1 MTHQYQSTQHS
12 EGFDLFQER
21 LTEFAEFVVTDLQ
34 PEAVRNRWLELPE
47 RVRQEYAAEELQL
60 HDEKNA
66 SMPNVP
72 TPAQLLFPTKI
83 TRKYPLAAAPIPP
96 YNPQST
102 VRRVTYV
109 HKNEIR
115 YRLEN
120 SCKPV
125 KKNTFSDEMR
135 AYLLSFRKEGGF
147 NPSIEVIRQ
156 LSSQTKYSVNSLKN
170 FYSNAKR
177 QK

>member
-1 MTHQYQSTQHS
+1 MTHQYQSNQHS

-21 LTEFAEFVVTDLQ
+21 LTEFAEFIVTDLQ

-60 HDEKNA
+60 QDEKNT

-72 TPAQLLFPTKI
+72 TPAQLLFPTKM
-83 TRKYPLAAAPIPP
+83 AATPIPP

-109 HKNEIR
+109 YKNEIR